1 MNQSGKVIIT
11 DKAHNRL
18 QLGLEEIGYQ
28 VDYNPDLSLSELH
41 TIIPEYD
48 GVIINSKMITDRS
61 LLDRASRLKFIGR
74 LGSGLEIIDLEYAA
88 KIGVKVYNSPE
99 GNCNAVAEHA
109 MGMLLMLLNKLHI
122 ANGQLK
128 QFDWN
133 REANRGSELSG
144 KTVGIIGFGHTG
156 KAFAQKLAGWNV
168 KVLAYD
174 KYKKNYADQLDYVH
188 ECAPAE
194 IKQKA
199 DVISFH
205 LPLTEETTALVDADY
220 LRACKQGVIVINT
233 SRGQVIR
240 LEDLL
245 HQLKSEHLGG
255 ACLDV
260 FENEKMDK
268 LSSEEKNVM
277 KKLFQLDQVVVS
289 PHVAGWTHESLIKI
303 ADSLLAKIKNGM
315 SDFRS

>member
-28 VDYNPDLSLSELH
+28 VDYNPDLSLSDLH
-41 TIIPEYD
+41 SIIPEYD

-122 ANGQLK
+122 ANAQLK
-128 QFDWN
+128 QFDWK

-303 ADSLLAKIKNGM
+303 ADSLLAKIKNGV